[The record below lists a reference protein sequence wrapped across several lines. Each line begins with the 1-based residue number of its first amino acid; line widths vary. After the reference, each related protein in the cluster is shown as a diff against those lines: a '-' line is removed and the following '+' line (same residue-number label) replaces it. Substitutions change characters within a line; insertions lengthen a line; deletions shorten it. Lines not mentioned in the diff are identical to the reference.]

1 MMKFQTINK
10 LLNLNEESVV
20 LRFRLRNEK
29 MGSGLEQPTSVKLC
43 VTLEEPPWQPEKRKP
58 VTIK

>member
-1 MMKFQTINK
+1 MKK
-10 LLNLNEESVV
+10 SVV

-43 VTLEEPPWQPEKRKP
+43 VTLEEPPGNLKRENL
-58 VTIK
+58 